1 MNTIL
6 IPLLQG
12 AGPVALAVVS
22 FALAFTWPSLIEPV
36 SRFGSE
42 RARLGAFASVG
53 AMLLLAASVVYVV
66 PGLLLVDDLGAIVA
80 LPVVATWAIVAT
92 ALALRAALQSGVAR
106 VVSAAFA
113 IVAVFI
119 GGYLGINVAALM
131 VGIELGIQPDLFHD
145 ATGAPL
151 YSPYHLAQS
160 IPAMLLGVMFI
171 IPALMRIVAT

>member
-113 IVAVFI
+113 IVAVF
-119 GGYLGINVAALM
+119 GAVAGILITMSWHHAIAATILPTGAFVLVVSAIAALIGWAR
-131 VGIELGIQPDLFHD
+131 VE
-145 ATGAPL
+145 
-151 YSPYHLAQS
+151 
-160 IPAMLLGVMFI
+160 PA
-171 IPALMRIVAT
+171 ADCASA

>member
-36 SRFGSE
+36 V
-42 RARLGAFASVG
+42 RLGAERSRLAVFAGIG
-53 AMLLLAASVVYVV
+53 AALLLASAVVYVV
-66 PGLLLVDDLGAIVA
+66 PGLLLAGELGTIVA

-92 ALALRAALQSGVAR
+92 ALALRAALQTGVAR

-113 IVAVFI
+113 IVAVF
-119 GGYLGINVAALM
+119 GGVAGILISLSWHHAVAATIL
-131 VGIELGIQPDLFHD
+131 P
-145 ATGAPL
+145 TGAFVL
-151 YSPYHLAQS
+151 VVGALA
-160 IPAMLLGVMFI
+160 
-171 IPALMRIVAT
+171 ALIGWARVEPSADSVSV

>member
-36 SRFGSE
+36 ARVGSE
-42 RARLGAFASVG
+42 RARLAVFASVG

-80 LPVVATWAIVAT
+80 LPVVATWAIVAA
-92 ALALRAALQSGVAR
+92 ALAVRAALQTGVER
-106 VVSAAFA
+106 VASAAFA
-113 IVAVFI
+113 IVAVF
-119 GGYLGINVAALM
+119 GAVAGVLM
-131 VGIELGIQPDLFHD
+131 TVSWHHAIAATILP
-145 ATGAPL
+145 TGAFVL
-151 YSPYHLAQS
+151 VVSGIA
-160 IPAMLLGVMFI
+160 AFI
-171 IPALMRIVAT
+171 GWARLEPSADGAVA